1 MHLVWPPMRA
11 FWHAACATGSPEE
24 ALALAGAAAAS
35 AAIDSMRADLRC
47 MVLLPCR
54 RGAIALCRPSE
65 NRRRDAIPSYV
76 EWVRAVTAARGFQPL
91 GRGESA
97 RNGSSG

>member
-24 ALALAGAAAAS
+24 VLALAGAAAAS

-54 RGAIALCRPSE
+54 RGAIALARPSE

-76 EWVRAVTAARGFQPL
+76 EWVRGETTARRIPAIWA
-91 GRGESA
+91 GRIHPYWSD
-97 RNGSSG
+97 